1 MDPWV
6 KSEWKHEDVRRFVAA
21 GEDMWHHGRM
31 EPSSTSVAEV
41 AASACAASVV
51 GGLEAVGAAGVAFV
65 ARWVRL
71 GLHRLARRGGYTLLL
86 KQSGALARPLRK
98 KPKSMPGK
106 SRICALH

>member
-31 EPSSTSVAEV
+31 EPSSTIVAKA
-41 AASACAASVV
+41 AASACAASVA

-71 GLHRLARRGGYTLLL
+71 GLRGGRVEKRSNRGLLL
-86 KQSGALARPLRK
+86 RRQVGL
-98 KPKSMPGK
+98 
-106 SRICALH
+106 

>member
-31 EPSSTSVAEV
+31 EPSSTSVAEA
-41 AASACAASVV
+41 AASACAASMA

-71 GLHRLARRGGYTLLL
+71 GLHRLARRGVSTLLL
-86 KQSGALARPLRK
+86 KQSGAPGRPLKR
-98 KPKSMPGK
+98 
-106 SRICALH
+106 

>member
-31 EPSSTSVAEV
+31 EPSSTSVAEA
-41 AASACAASVV
+41 AASACASSVVV

-65 ARWVRL
+65 ARWARPW
-71 GLHRLARRGGYTLLL
+71 LHRLARR
-86 KQSGALARPLRK
+86 P
-98 KPKSMPGK
+98 
-106 SRICALH
+106 C

>member
-31 EPSSTSVAEV
+31 EPSSTSVAEA

-51 GGLEAVGAAGVAFV
+51 GVGWRPWVPLVWRLWRAGC
-65 ARWVRL
+65 
-71 GLHRLARRGGYTLLL
+71 G
-86 KQSGALARPLRK
+86 
-98 KPKSMPGK
+98 
-106 SRICALH
+106 